1 MTTPLI
7 VGWREW
13 VSLPEL
19 GVPGVKAKI
28 DTGARTSALHAT
40 AIERFTPHDGRER
53 VRFWVHP
60 LQDRPRV
67 PARPDVMLPCA
78 ADVVDARVVTPSS
91 GHREHRLVIRT
102 PIRVAGREADIE
114 ITLTDRADMRFRMLL
129 GRQALVALGL
139 TVDPSRSYLTGPRP
153 RNLYRGY
160 R

>member
-1 MTTPLI
+1 MGDEQTPI
-7 VGWREW
+7 FVGWREW
-13 VSLPEL
+13 IALPAL

-40 AIERFTPHDGRER
+40 AIERFSTDGRER

-60 LQDRPRV
+60 LQDRPRL
-67 PARPDVMLPCA
+67 PLRGDVMLPCA

-91 GHREHRLVIRT
+91 GHKEHRLVIRT
-102 PIRVAGREADIE
+102 AIRVGGRERDIE

-139 TVDPSRSYLTGPRP
+139 CVDPSRSYLLGSRP
-153 RNLYRGY
+153 KKLYR
-160 R
+160 